1 MFNKDRL
8 PHALLCL
15 IRVMK
20 LTTFFLLITF
30 ISVNASV
37 YSQGTKLNV
46 KVQSTSVKDVL
57 SRIEDQS
64 QFFFMYND
72 RKIDVERK
80 VDIDLKQAKIEDL
93 LNTIFDGTNTKF
105 VIKDRQIVLYN
116 ASDEEFR
123 FQNYEADSQQQKSV
137 SGKVTDSSGS
147 VLPGVS
153 IIVKGTT
160 IGTITDGNGNF
171 SLSNLPEGAT
181 LQLSFIGMKT
191 QEVAVSGKSTLSIT
205 MMEDAIAIDEVVA
218 IGYGTTKKSDLTGS
232 VTKVVMN
239 EMKDIPTN
247 SIATVLQG
255 RAAGLQVISSSEDP
269 GAGTTIR
276 IRGASSLRG
285 SNSPLVVIDGFPLGI
300 DDLQQVNPS
309 DIESIEILKDASA
322 SAIYGS
328 RGANGVIIVTT
339 KRAQLGRTKI
349 SIQQQVTVSEFTS
362 KLDLWRNPVLM
373 AQLNNESRINGGF
386 AAQYIGEVSPTG
398 IYYPSVEELSNGE
411 WPYYTR
417 WDDIVFRKNPTSN
430 NTTLNI
436 SSSNEK
442 TNFNLSGNYYTD
454 KGVYIEDDYSKLN
467 YNVRISQKI
476 FDNLKVTFSNVLTS
490 GKRNNN
496 GGLAYWRS
504 PIIPIYNED
513 GSYYRYNSSDFEHP
527 IAITENRINKT
538 KSLDV
543 LSFLDTEFKIVPSL
557 TLTSRLNYKS
567 GSSIND
573 QYQPKLYTQTGEYN
587 KGAASISN
595 YQGNTFVSET
605 FLNFNKTFGKV
616 HQLGAM
622 IGHSYQN
629 DVVRTSDLYA
639 YDFVNETL
647 NNENLAAGN
656 PELNAL
662 GNSLTKTQLVSGIF
676 RANYIYDNKYLLT
689 ITTRADGSSKF
700 GDNNKWAYFP
710 SGALSWKAHEENFV
724 KNLDFFDELKIRGSY
739 GISGNQGIS
748 PYQTLSRYGISKYF
762 NDGNWVTAIGPGMEV
777 GRTGQDG
784 IEVLWGGIPNPDLR
798 WETTA
803 QTDIGVDMGILN
815 NRLQII
821 FDYYDK
827 RTDDLLQQ
835 RILPTSSGY
844 DRMLINDGSIVNKGI
859 ELTLEGKIIST
870 RDFHLNSTLIFSR
883 NRNEVTN
890 LGNTQESGLITD
902 KNTGMQYQYY
912 GNSIEMFR
920 GYPNIL
926 AIGQPVNAFYGY
938 VTDGIV
944 QSLEEGITAGLEGTD
959 AQPGE
964 FKYVDIDGSG
974 TIDENERKIIADPNP
989 DFTASLNISMNY
1001 KNFDASIFFNGVFG
1015 NDVLNTKAFGSPHNS
1030 PLRWTMDNPTND
1042 YPSLRDGRQVKFSD
1056 WWIEDGSFVRI
1067 QNLNLGYTMDLK
1079 SKVTVRL
1086 FMNASNLF
1094 TFTKFD
1100 GYDPEVGTDGRYYGG
1115 YPRLRKWSFGL
1126 NLTF

>member
-1 MFNKDRL
+1 
-8 PHALLCL
+8 
-15 IRVMK
+15 MK
-20 LTTFFLLITF
+20 KSDCIPLKVEFVKFMRIMRITAVIVFLL
-30 ISVNASV
+30 SMHV
-37 YSQGTKLNV
+37 YAESFGQVEKINLKMSANIKEV
-46 KVQSTSVKDVL
+46 FEQLEKVSGYRFVL
-57 SRIEDQS
+57 KYDQS
-64 QFFFMYND
+64 ILEKQVNISYTNE
-72 RKIDVERK
+72 KIDK
-80 VDIDLKQAKIEDL
+80 VLEDL
-93 LNTIFDGTNTKF
+93 LKETGFTYK
-105 VIKDRQIVLYN
+105 VIDRYIAIIPIN
-116 ASDEEFR
+116 ASDVV
-123 FQNYEADSQQQKSV
+123 NQQQKSV
-137 SGKVTDSSGS
+137 SGKVTDSSGTP
-147 VLPGVS
+147 LPGVS
-153 IIVKGTT
+153 VVIKGTT
-160 IGTITDGNGNF
+160 NGAITDANGNY
-171 SLSNLPEGAT
+171 SLANVPENAT
-181 LQLSFIGMKT
+181 FQFTFVGMKM
-191 QEVAVSGKSTLSIT
+191 QEVAIGGKSTINVTLEEETIGI
-205 MMEDAIAIDEVVA
+205 EEVVA

-232 VTKVVMN
+232 VTKILMN
-239 EMKDIPTN
+239 EMKDIPAN

-255 RAAGLQVISSSEDP
+255 RAAGLQVISSSQDP
-269 GAGTTIR
+269 GAGSTIR

-285 SNSPLVVIDGFPLGI
+285 SNSPLVVIDGFPLGT

-309 DIESIEILKDASA
+309 VIESIEILKDASA

-339 KRAQLGRTKI
+339 KKAKLGQTKI
-349 SIQQQVTVSEFTS
+349 SVQQQVTVSEFTS
-362 KLDLWRNPVLM
+362 ELNLWRNPVLM

-386 AAQYIGEVSPTG
+386 PAQYIGAVSPTG
-398 IYYPSVEELSNGE
+398 IYYPSVEELSNGT
-411 WPYYTR
+411 WPHNTR
-417 WDDIVFRKNPTSN
+417 WDDIVFRKTPVSN

-454 KGVYIEDDYSKLN
+454 KGVYIEDDFSKLN
-467 YNVRISQKI
+467 YNVKISQKI
-476 FDNLKVTFSNVLTS
+476 FDNLKVTFSNILTS

-504 PIIPIYNED
+504 PIIPVYNED
-513 GSYYRYNSSDFEHP
+513 GSYYRNNNNDFDHP
-527 IAITENRINKT
+527 IPITKKRINKN

-557 TLTSRLNYKS
+557 ILTSRFNYKS

-573 QYQPKLYTQTGEYN
+573 QYQPKLYTESGQFN
-587 KGAASISN
+587 NGAASISN
-595 YQGNTFVSET
+595 YQGNVFVSET
-605 FLNFNKTFGKV
+605 YLNFNKTFGTI

-622 IGHSYQN
+622 LGHSYQN
-629 DVVRTSDLYA
+629 DLVRTSNLGA

-647 NNENLAAGN
+647 NNENLGAGN
-656 PELNAL
+656 PQLNTL

-676 RANYIYDNKYLLT
+676 RANYIYNNKYLLT
-689 ITTRADGSSKF
+689 VTSRADGSSKF

-710 SGALSWKAHEENFV
+710 SGALSWKAHEEDFV
-724 KNLDFFDELKIRGSY
+724 KNLNFFDELKIRGSY

-803 QTDIGVDMGILN
+803 QTDIGLDMGLLK

-821 FDYYDK
+821 FDYYEK

-844 DRMLINDGSIVNKGI
+844 DRMLINDGAIVNKGI
-859 ELTLEGKIIST
+859 ELTLDGKIISG
-870 RDFHLNSTLIFSR
+870 RDLQLNATLIFSK
-883 NRNEVTN
+883 NKNEVTD
-890 LGNTQESGLITD
+890 LGNTQESGLLTD
-902 KNTGMQYQYY
+902 KNTGMQFQYY
-912 GNSIEMFR
+912 GNSIEMYR

-926 AIGQPVNAFYGY
+926 AIGQPVNAYYGF

-944 QSLEEGITAGLEGTD
+944 QSLDEGIAAGLDGD
-959 AQPGE
+959 YAQPGE
-964 FKYVDIDGSG
+964 FKYVDIDNSG
-974 TIDENERKIIADPNP
+974 TIDENDRQIIGDPNP
-989 DFTASLNISMNY
+989 DFTASLNLSLNY
-1001 KNFDASIFFNGVFG
+1001 KKFDASIFFNGVFG
-1015 NDVLNTKAFGSPHNS
+1015 NDVLNTQSFGQPSNS

-1042 YPSLRDGRQVKFSD
+1042 YPSLRDGRQVRFSD

-1067 QNLNLGYTMDLK
+1067 QNLNLGYTVNLR
-1079 SKVTVRL
+1079 SKLTARL